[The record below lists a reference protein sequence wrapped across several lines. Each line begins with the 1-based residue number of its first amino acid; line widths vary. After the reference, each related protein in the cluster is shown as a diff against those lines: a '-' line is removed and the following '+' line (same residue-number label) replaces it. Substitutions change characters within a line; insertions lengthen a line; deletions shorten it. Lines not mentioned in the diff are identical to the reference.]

1 MCICSSYDTL
11 ISWVRPGKTPPSQ
24 LRRACTNKDLT
35 VPCVPEGD
43 PIWFPQTDPSPTT
56 QSWSD
61 GLLTAATPRFNTW
74 VYTTGDIGADSVR
87 VGGALRRG
95 PSGCGY
101 QRSNTSKQ
109 FRWDECTPDERGLQA
124 ESTVH
129 FFAFVQVCVKRGFV
143 KREACFVSR
152 SSAFICVNLRIRLAL
167 YYYPSTSC
175 FLCVIFMVCHCN
187 ANTHKDLCEIS
198 ARATFWLRPMGEA
211 RGRAVGS
218 EGSVARCFVRV
229 VRVFRS
235 WRVRWCARHTLRLN
249 ANF

>member
-1 MCICSSYDTL
+1 MSRPL
-11 ISWVRPGKTPPSQ
+11 IGDCPRYTPSQ
-24 LRRACTNKDLT
+24 LRKASKTKDFSIPWEAPGILCGFRIT
-35 VPCVPEGD
+35 LEVFRPSEGVCR
-43 PIWFPQTDPSPTT
+43 TS
-56 QSWSD
+56 
-61 GLLTAATPRFNTW
+61 NTCRPA
-74 VYTTGDIGADSVR
+74 IQHVR
-87 VGGALRRG
+87 VDHRRHRGRLRPCRWRIERG

-101 QRSNTSKQ
+101 HRSNTSKQ

-198 ARATFWLRPMGEA
+198 ARATFWLRPRPSAA
-211 RGRAVGS
+211 RL
-218 EGSVARCFVRV
+218 RCG
-229 VRVFRS
+229 
-235 WRVRWCARHTLRLN
+235 L
-249 ANF
+249 